1 MGSPTSTFG
10 LLERVHRGDRE
21 AFTPLFE
28 KYSRRLA
35 VLIHCRMS
43 PELHAAVEV
52 DDLLQEVFLRAF
64 RDLPAFEYRTPGS
77 FMQWLA
83 SISRHVIIDQ
93 ARYQGREQRAGE
105 TVRFRSESNP
115 LGPDPADR
123 RTPTRIL
130 HEREDLRILADQ
142 LGELPPDYREVILL
156 AKVEELSTSEI
167 SERLGRSREAV
178 AVLLHRAVK
187 RFREIH
193 PT

>member
-10 LLERVHRGDRE
+10 LLDRIHKGDRE

-28 KYSRRLA
+28 KYHRRLA
-35 VLIHCRMS
+35 VLIQCRMS
-43 PELHAAVEV
+43 PELRAAVEV
-52 DDLLQEVFLRAF
+52 DDVLQEVFLRAF
-64 RDLPAFEYRTPGS
+64 RDLPAFEYRKPGS

-83 SISRHVIIDQ
+83 SITGHVIIDL

-115 LGPDPADR
+115 LGPDPADS

-130 HEREDLRILADQ
+130 RQREELRVLADK
-142 LGELPPDYREVILL
+142 LAELPPDYREVILL
-156 AKVEELSTSEI
+156 AKVEGLSTSEM